1 MDMHKQLSFLIVQTK
16 DELEANLTKL
26 RQPAPSNNIARA
38 IISDITNAGCYGR
51 LQKSRNLGRDDLT
64 LTINTDGSPVFK
76 SSKTSV
82 WPLQFI
88 VDELP
93 PGLRF
98 KHPILAGLWFGK
110 SHSNM
115 QLFLG
120 KFACEV
126 NSVRPVNW
134 TYKSKH
140 ASKPYVLCCS
150 VDAPARASVLNMTLF
165 NGYFGCPWC
174 LIRGVHVEG
183 SMRYVTDEPVET
195 RRSEMLASDMKL
207 AVRFKD
213 NVNGVKEPSAL
224 LSLKGLDLVNG
235 QSVEYMHCVLQGVTK
250 QLTENILSS
259 SNCDQRFYI
268 GAPSTVALIDT
279 RLLAI
284 KPPHCIARLPRPLRE
299 RGYWKASEW
308 RQWLLFYALPCLEG
322 ILRPEYWKHLSKLSE
337 AIHILLREELSPSE
351 IDRAGNYLH
360 SPRVLVNSAWQL
372 L

>member
-1 MDMHKQLSFLIVQTK
+1 
-16 DELEANLTKL
+16 
-26 RQPAPSNNIARA
+26 
-38 IISDITNAGCYGR
+38 
-51 LQKSRNLGRDDLT
+51 
-64 LTINTDGSPVFK
+64 
-76 SSKTSV
+76 
-82 WPLQFI
+82 
-88 VDELP
+88 
-93 PGLRF
+93 
-98 KHPILAGLWFGK
+98 
-110 SHSNM
+110 M

-150 VDAPARASVLNMTLF
+150 VDAPVRASVLNMTLF

-183 SMRYVTDEPVET
+183 NMRYVTDEPVET
-195 RRSEMLASDMKL
+195 RTSEMLASDMKL

-213 NVNGVKEPSAL
+213 NVNGVKGPSAL

-235 QSVEYMHCVLQGVTK
+235 QIVEYMHCVLQGVTK
-250 QLTENILSS
+250 QLTETILSS

-284 KPPHCIARLPRPLRE
+284 KPPHCITRLPRPLRE

-322 ILRPEYWKHLSKLSE
+322 ILRTEYWKHQSKLSE
-337 AIHILLREELSPSE
+337 AIHILLREKLSPSE
-351 IDRAGNYLH
+351 IDRAGNFLH
-360 SPRVLVNSAWQL
+360 SIRVLVNSAWQL